1 MKTNTGFTLIELM
14 MTLAIAA
21 IVLTLG
27 IPSFQETMRSNRLT
41 TQANDLV
48 TAINLARAEAVKR
61 RSPVSVC
68 ASSNQTTC
76 TGAWNAGFI
85 VVDDVDDE
93 VLQVYGPL
101 KGSTTVTASATRL
114 RYTPD
119 GFLDGGAAS
128 IQLCVETGA
137 PGRRIEVTATGR
149 PANVNPY
156 PQC

>member
-61 RSPVSVC
+61 RSTVSVC
-68 ASSNQTTC
+68 ASADQATC
-76 TGAWNAGFI
+76 AGAWNAGFI
-85 VVDDVDDE
+85 VFDDANDE
-93 VLQVYGPL
+93 VLQVYGPM
-101 KGSTTVTASATRL
+101 KGSTTVTSTAALL

-119 GFLDGGAAS
+119 GFLEGGAAS

-137 PGRRIEVTATGR
+137 SGRRIDVTATGR